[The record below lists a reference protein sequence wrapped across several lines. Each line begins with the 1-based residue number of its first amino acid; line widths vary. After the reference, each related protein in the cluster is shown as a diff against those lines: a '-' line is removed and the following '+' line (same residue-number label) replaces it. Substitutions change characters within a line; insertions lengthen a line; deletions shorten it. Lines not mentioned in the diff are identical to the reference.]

1 MDTLSDY
8 PCLGQEVVL
17 LGINSGIYSARM
29 DRYFA
34 RPTNLFWTTWEELN
48 LSSGTT

>member
-1 MDTLSDY
+1 MDTLPGY
-8 PCLGQEVVL
+8 HCLGQEVVFL
-17 LGINSGIYSARM
+17 SINSGIYSARM
-29 DRYFA
+29 GRYFA